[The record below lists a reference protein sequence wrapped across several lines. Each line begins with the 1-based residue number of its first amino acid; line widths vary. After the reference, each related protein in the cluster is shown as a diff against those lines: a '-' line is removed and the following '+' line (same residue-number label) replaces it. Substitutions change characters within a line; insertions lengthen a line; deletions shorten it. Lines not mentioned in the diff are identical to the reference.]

1 MSSVTGT
8 SGTSAASQS
17 SDSGNPS
24 ANLTDVS
31 QLQNNFISLMVAQ
44 IQYQDPTN
52 PVDSTQ
58 FVNQY
63 SQLSQVKSLENL
75 NTIQKNSLV
84 LADNLQNLSAA
95 GLVGHQVM
103 VSADSLQLDSAVVG
117 GQAQLEHASS
127 TTTLQL
133 TSAATGEVS
142 EVALGPQDAGS
153 VSFSIDPQAL
163 GLAPGKY
170 SVAIK
175 TSSGETPKVEIGGKV
190 SHVRVSNNGP
200 VLEVDGVGTVP
211 FYNIVEF
218 GSSAA

>member
-1 MSSVTGT
+1 MTTVNGTT
-8 SGTSAASQS
+8 SGSSTDSTSS
-17 SDSGNPS
+17 NPT

-44 IQYQDPTN
+44 IQYQDPTD

-63 SQLSQVKSLENL
+63 SQLSQVQSLENL

-84 LADNLQNLSAA
+84 LADNLQNLTAA

-103 VSADSLQLDSAVVG
+103 VSADSLSLDDAAID
-117 GQAQLEHASS
+117 GQVQLEHASTS
-127 TTTLQL
+127 TTLKL
-133 TSAATGEVS
+133 TSSATGEVT
-142 EVALGPQDAGS
+142 EVALGPQSAGT
-153 VSFSIDPQAL
+153 VMFTVDPEKL

-170 SVAIK
+170 AVEVQ
-175 TSSGETPKVEIGGKV
+175 TSSGEKPKVEIGGKV
-190 SHVRVSNNGP
+190 SNVRVSSNGP
-200 VLEVDGVGTVP
+200 VLDVDGVGSVP

-218 GSSAA
+218 GSGAA

>member
-1 MSSVTGT
+1 MTTVNGTT
-8 SGTSAASQS
+8 SGSSTDSTSS
-17 SDSGNPS
+17 NPT

-44 IQYQDPTN
+44 IQYQDPTD

-63 SQLSQVKSLENL
+63 SQLSQVQSLENL

-84 LADNLQNLSAA
+84 LADNLQNLTAA

-103 VSADSLQLDSAVVG
+103 VSADSLSLDDAAID
-117 GQAQLEHASS
+117 GQVQLEHASTS
-127 TTTLQL
+127 TTLKL
-133 TSAATGEVS
+133 TSSATGEVT
-142 EVALGPQDAGS
+142 EVALGPQEAGT
-153 VSFSIDPQAL
+153 VMFTVDPQKL

-170 SVAIK
+170 AVEVQ
-175 TSSGETPKVEIGGKV
+175 TSSGEKPKVEIGGKV
-190 SHVRVSNNGP
+190 SNVRVSSNGP
-200 VLEVDGVGTVP
+200 VLDVDGVGSVP

-218 GSSAA
+218 GSGAA

>member
-1 MSSVTGT
+1 MTTVNGTT
-8 SGTSAASQS
+8 SGSSTDSTSS
-17 SDSGNPS
+17 NPT

-44 IQYQDPTN
+44 IQYQDPTD

-63 SQLSQVKSLENL
+63 SQLSQVQSLENL

-84 LADNLQNLSAA
+84 LADNLQNLTAA

-103 VSADSLQLDSAVVG
+103 VSADSLSLDAAAID
-117 GQAQLEHASS
+117 GQVQLEHASTS
-127 TTTLQL
+127 TTLKL
-133 TSAATGEVS
+133 TSSATGEVT
-142 EVALGPQDAGS
+142 EVALGPQEAGT
-153 VSFSIDPQAL
+153 VMFTVDPEKL

-170 SVAIK
+170 AVEVQ
-175 TSSGETPKVEIGGKV
+175 TSSGEKPKVEIGGKV
-190 SHVRVSNNGP
+190 SNVRVSSNGP
-200 VLEVDGVGTVP
+200 VLDVDGVGSVP

-218 GSSAA
+218 GSGAA

>member
-1 MSSVTGT
+1 MTTVNGTT
-8 SGTSAASQS
+8 SGSSTDSTSS
-17 SDSGNPS
+17 NPT

-44 IQYQDPTN
+44 IQYQDPTD

-63 SQLSQVKSLENL
+63 SQLSQVQSLENL

-84 LADNLQNLSAA
+84 LADNLQNLTAA

-103 VSADSLQLDSAVVG
+103 VSADSLSLDDAAID
-117 GQAQLEHASS
+117 GQVQLEHASTS
-127 TTTLQL
+127 TTLKL
-133 TSAATGEVS
+133 TSSATGEVT
-142 EVALGPQDAGS
+142 EVALGPQEAGT
-153 VSFSIDPQAL
+153 VMFTVDPEKL

-170 SVAIK
+170 AVEVQ
-175 TSSGETPKVEIGGKV
+175 TSSGEKPKVEIGGKV
-190 SHVRVSNNGP
+190 SNVRVSSNGP
-200 VLEVDGVGTVP
+200 VLDVDGVGSVP

-218 GSSAA
+218 GSGAA

>member
-1 MSSVTGT
+1 MTTVNGTT
-8 SGTSAASQS
+8 SGSSTDSTSS
-17 SDSGNPS
+17 SPT

-44 IQYQDPTN
+44 IQYQDPTD

-63 SQLSQVKSLENL
+63 SQLSQVQSLENL

-84 LADNLQNLSAA
+84 LADNLQNLTAA

-103 VSADSLQLDSAVVG
+103 VSADSLSLDDAAID
-117 GQAQLEHASS
+117 GQVQLEHASTS
-127 TTTLQL
+127 TTLKL
-133 TSAATGEVS
+133 TSSATGEVT
-142 EVALGPQDAGS
+142 EVALGPQEAGT
-153 VSFSIDPQAL
+153 VMFTVDPEKL

-170 SVAIK
+170 AVEVQ
-175 TSSGETPKVEIGGKV
+175 TSSGEKPKVEIGGKV
-190 SHVRVSNNGP
+190 SNVRVSSNGP
-200 VLEVDGVGTVP
+200 VLDVDGVGSVP

-218 GSSAA
+218 GSGAA